1 MKRSIS
7 LALLV
12 AMLTLCVCGTAFAAT
27 RFDTKLTISY
37 SRASGGRFSGKVDS
51 QKHACIA
58 ARKVTV
64 YRKKHG
70 RDPAISSDTSS
81 ASGRWRV
88 NPAGRVAAG
97 NYYAKTPPL
106 SSGPAGAP
114 APQPSRSPRTR
125 PSRRKGMR

>member
-12 AMLTLCVCGTAFAAT
+12 AMLMLCVSGAALAAT

-58 ARKVTV
+58 GRKVTV

-70 RDPAISSDTSS
+70 RDPAVGSDTSS
-81 ASGRWRV
+81 GTGKWNV

-97 NYYAKTPPL
+97 NYYAKTSPL
-106 SSGPAGAP
+106 QLGAGAGTCR
-114 APQPSRSPRTR
+114 AARSITTHA
-125 PSRRKGMR
+125 S